1 MACILNIGEGMR
13 VETFRAVELLL
24 TRYFWIINVI
34 MITCAAYFLAGGAGE
49 LIVMEISERL
59 PNGAD
64 APQPRVLRRPL
75 RRETHK
81 VATGTAILERNIFDS
96 AEGPI
101 DPDHQEPDETET
113 TLPSGPVEL
122 TVCEADALKLL
133 STVVSDAE
141 PRWSFAS
148 LKDGTETRLLRIGD
162 SIGERV
168 VADITWRYLLLEGV
182 SSYCYLDLFS
192 ENNLSKGR
200 GKKSRRNRGRS
211 LKNRLKNRIQ
221 KLGKNERIVKR
232 GLLKEVM
239 ADPSKFTKGLRFR
252 PKKERGKVVGY
263 SISRMS
269 KNSPLGLLGLRK
281 SDVVTAVNGKP
292 MTNMNTML
300 GFYSK
305 LGATREV
312 RLSIKRRGKPITLKV
327 RVR

>member
-1 MACILNIGEGMR
+1 MR
-13 VETFRAVELLL
+13 VEVFRTLELLL
-24 TRYFWIINVI
+24 TKYFWIINL
-34 MITCAAYFLAGGAGE
+34 MLITCAAYFLAGGAGE

-59 PNGAD
+59 PNSAGD
-64 APQPRVLRRPL
+64 PPPRVLQSPL
-75 RRETHK
+75 RRETYK
-81 VATGTAILERNIFDS
+81 AATGTAILERNIFDS

-101 DPDHQEPDETET
+101 DPDHQEPDESES
-113 TLPSGPVEL
+113 LPSGPVEL

-133 STVVSDAE
+133 STVVSDADS
-141 PRWSFAS
+141 RWSFAS
-148 LKDGTETRLLRIGD
+148 LQEGTETRLCRIGD

-168 VADITWRYLLLEGV
+168 VADITWRYLLLEEV

-200 GKKSRRNRGRS
+200 EKKSRRNRGGS
-211 LKNRLKNRIQ
+211 LKDRLKNGIQ
-221 KLGKNERIVKR
+221 NLGGNERLIKR
-232 GLLKEVM
+232 GLVKEVM

-263 SISRMS
+263 SISKMS
-269 KNSPLGLLGLRK
+269 KNSPLTLLGLKK

-305 LGATREV
+305 LGSTREV
-312 RLSIKRRGKPITLKV
+312 RLSIKRRGKPMTLKV